1 MASGLYESDF
11 EETTIERL
19 KRIGYSYLHATELF
33 SGREGVRDVVL
44 RDRLEGF
51 LRRKYPSLPTEQIP
65 ILASLVINP
74 DGVTNQQRNERF
86 HEMLTKGFTFSWEE
100 GVESRFEHV
109 FPIDWKNH
117 SNNDFLVVNQLSI
130 DGRFSRRPDIIVY
143 INGLPLI
150 VFELKSPY
158 NEQASV
164 DDAYIQITNYTND
177 IPQLFTYNAFSVI
190 SDNLETLHG
199 VPGAPIEYFSA
210 WKSIDGR
217 TVDNNVANTMKTLI
231 EGLFPKERLLEYIR
245 YFLVYMKDGEKKYK
259 IGAKYHQFFGVRFA
273 VQETIRAT
281 SPEGNRKIGVI
292 WHTQGSGKSISM
304 MFFAGMIINHP
315 DMKNPSVVIQVDRAD
330 LDQQLH
336 DTFEDGGNLV
346 GNIHHAESADQL
358 REILKNESGQIVFST
373 IEKFR
378 LKKEESEGEETK
390 KEIKHP
396 VLSERRNII
405 VVSDEAH
412 RTQYNEGGF
421 SGHLRTA
428 LPNASHIAFTGT
440 PIDFVG
446 RNTVELFGNYIH
458 VYDMQQAVL
467 DKATVPIYY
476 ESRLIPL
483 DNTNA
488 QLDEDFEELI
498 SQADSGDE
506 RSKAQIKWTAIERVV
521 GTQPRL
527 ERLAKDILHHFKQ
540 AASTQDKAM
549 IVCMSREI
557 CVSLYDEMRKLPNC
571 PLVEIIMT
579 GDVKKDPE
587 EWRTVIQPGSEYP
600 HIKTKEEQETIK
612 DNLKDPNH
620 PLKMVIVRDMWLTGT
635 DIPTMKFL
643 YVDKPMKGHNLM
655 QAIARVNRVFPGK
668 EGGVVVDFIG
678 IAQNLKEATKKYTNG
693 GGKGKPTFDIE
704 AAVAVFYEH
713 LGNIR
718 EFIPQGTDVNGWK
731 AFDKV
736 EREDY
741 IAGLVSR
748 LLENRQEAFLTT
760 QLKLKKAHQLVR
772 HVEEVRP
779 FSNEIT
785 LYQLLATQ
793 VRKIVEG
800 SSEKRKKE
808 KDLEKQVTKLVN
820 ESIEAEEAI
829 DLFAVAGI
837 ERPDISILDEAFMV
851 DLVEKKH
858 VDLRLKLLKQL
869 LDDELKLKLKKSNP
883 KQKSLKEALEK
894 AINEYHDRVISA
906 ADVIRMMMEVR
917 KGMENELR
925 FEEDLGLSDEEVA
938 FYHIIENLG
947 NKAFTNDFIAN
958 LVHKVLA
965 AMKKEFKV
973 DWTNPHRADVLSK
986 VNLAVKM
993 VLMKEKITGEQL
1005 KFLTNAIV
1013 EQAKEQYKDW
1023 PRNLA

>member
-1 MASGLYESDF
+1 MNSGLYESDF

-19 KRIGYSYLHATELF
+19 KRIGYNYLHATKLF
-33 SGREGVRDVVL
+33 SGRESVRDVIL

-51 LRRKYPSLPTEQIP
+51 LRRKYSSLPSEQIP
-65 ILASLVINP
+65 ILADLFMSP

-100 GVESRFEHV
+100 GAEQQFEHV
-109 FPIDWKNH
+109 FLVDWNNVDK
-117 SNNDFLVVNQLSI
+117 NDFLVVNQLSI
-130 DGRFSRRPDIIVY
+130 DGRFSRRPDIIIY
-143 INGLPLI
+143 INGFPLV

-158 NEQASV
+158 NQQATV

-190 SDNLETLHG
+190 SDNIETLHG
-199 VPGAPIEYFSA
+199 IPGAPIEFFAA

-231 EGLFPKERLLEYIR
+231 EGLFQKDRLLEYIR
-245 YFLVYMKDGEKKYK
+245 YFLVYMKDGEQRYK
-259 IGAKYHQFFGVRFA
+259 IGAKYHQFFGVKFA
-273 VQETIRAT
+273 VQETMRAT
-281 SPEGNRKIGVI
+281 RPEGDRKIGVI

-304 MFFAGMIINHP
+304 MFFAGMVIHHS
-315 DMKNPSVVIQVDRAD
+315 DLKNPSVVVQVDRAD
-330 LDQQLH
+330 LDEQLS
-336 DTFEDGGNLV
+336 DTFEKGENLV
-346 GNIHHAESADQL
+346 GSIHHAESSDQL
-358 REILKNESGQIVFST
+358 REILRNESGQIVFST

-378 LKKEESEGEETK
+378 LKNEETDGEVSK

-405 VVSDEAH
+405 VISDEAH
-412 RTQYNEGGF
+412 RTQYNEGGYA
-421 SGHLRTA
+421 GHLREA

-440 PIDFVG
+440 PIDFIG
-446 RNTVELFGNYIH
+446 RNTVEVFGNYIH

-483 DNTNA
+483 GNTNA
-488 QLDEDFEELI
+488 QLDEDFDKLI
-498 SQADSGDE
+498 SEAHSNDE
-506 RSKAQIKWTAIERVV
+506 RSIAQIKWAALERVV

-527 ERLAKDILHHFKQ
+527 ERLAKDILHHFEQ
-540 AASTQDKAM
+540 AASSQDKAM

-557 CVSLYDEMRKLPNC
+557 CVALYDELRKLPNC
-571 PLVEIIMT
+571 PLVEVIMT
-579 GDVKKDPE
+579 GDVRKDPE
-587 EWRTVIQPGSEYP
+587 GWRKDIQPGSDYP

-612 DNLKDPNH
+612 ENLKDPEH

-643 YVDKPMKGHNLM
+643 YVDKPMKGHTLM

-668 EGGVVVDFIG
+668 EGGVIVDFIG
-678 IAQNLKEATKKYTNG
+678 IAQNLKEATKKYTSG
-693 GGKGKPTFDIE
+693 GGRGTPTFDIE

-713 LGNIR
+713 LGTVR
-718 EFIPQGTDVNGWK
+718 EFIPNEADVTGWK
-731 AFDKV
+731 TLDKV
-736 EREDY
+736 DREDY
-741 IAGLVSR
+741 IAELVNGL
-748 LLENRQEAFLTT
+748 LGWRQEAFLTA

-772 HVEEVRP
+772 HIDEIRS
-779 FSNEIT
+779 FSYEIT

-800 SSEKRKKE
+800 NIGARKKE
-808 KDLEKQVTKLVN
+808 KDLEKRVTNLVN
-820 ESIEAEEAI
+820 ESIEAKEAI

-837 ERPDISILDEAFMV
+837 ERPDISILDEAFMA

-858 VDLRLKLLKQL
+858 VDLRLKLLKEL
-869 LDDELKLKLKKSNP
+869 LDDEIKLKLKKSNP

-894 AINEYHDRVISA
+894 AISEYHDRVISA
-906 ADVIRMMMEVR
+906 ADLIRMMIEVK
-917 KGMENELR
+917 KGMQGELR
-925 FEEDLGLSDEEVA
+925 FQDELGLSEEEVA
-938 FYHIIENLG
+938 FYHIIENMG

-958 LVHKVLA
+958 LVHKVLE
-965 AMKKEFKV
+965 AMKKQFKV
-973 DWTNPHRADVLSK
+973 DWTNPHRSDVLSK

>member
-19 KRIGYSYLHATELF
+19 KRIGYEYLHSSELF
-33 SGREGVRDVVL
+33 GGRESVRDVVL
-44 RDRLEGF
+44 RDRLDGF
-51 LRRKYPSLPTEQIP
+51 LRRKYPSLPSEQIP
-65 ILASLVINP
+65 FLTSLLINP

-86 HEMLTKGFTFSWEE
+86 HEMLTKGFSYSWEE
-100 GVESRFEHV
+100 GIERKFEHV
-109 FPIDWKNH
+109 FPVDWDNYIA
-117 SNNDFLVVNQLSI
+117 NDFLVVNQLAI
-130 DGRFSRRPDIIVY
+130 EGRFSRRPDVIIY

-158 NEQASV
+158 NDQATV
-164 DDAYIQITNYTND
+164 DDAYTQITNYTND

-190 SDNLETLHG
+190 SDNIETLHG
-199 VPGAPIEYFSA
+199 VPGAPIEYFAA

-231 EGLFPKERLLEYIR
+231 EGMFQKERLLEYIR
-245 YFLVYMKDGEKKYK
+245 YFLVYMKDGEKRYK

-273 VQETIRAT
+273 VNETIRAT

-304 MFFAGMIINHP
+304 MFFAGMLINNP
-315 DMKNPSVVIQVDRAD
+315 KMLNPSVVIQVDRAD

-336 DTFEDGGNLV
+336 DTFDMGVNLV

-378 LKKEESEGEETK
+378 LKTEETDGNESK

-396 VLSERRNII
+396 VLSERRNI
-405 VVSDEAH
+405 VVISDEAH

-421 SGHLRTA
+421 AGHLRTA

-440 PIDFVG
+440 PIDFVD

-488 QLDEDFEELI
+488 QLDEDFENLI
-498 SQADSGDE
+498 SQADPNDQRTKG
-506 RSKAQIKWTAIERVV
+506 QIKWAALERVV

-527 ERLAKDILHHFKQ
+527 ERLAKDILNHFEQ
-540 AASTQDKAM
+540 AASPQDKAM

-557 CVSLYDEMRKLPNC
+557 CVALYNQMRKLPNC
-571 PLVEIIMT
+571 PRVEIIMT
-579 GDVKKDPE
+579 GDVRKDPE
-587 EWRTVIQPGSEYP
+587 EWRSVIQPGSEYP

-612 DNLKDPNH
+612 DNLKKPEH

-678 IAQNLKEATKKYTNG
+678 IAQSLKEATKKYTSG
-693 GGKGKPTFDIE
+693 GGRGTPTFDLE

-713 LGNIR
+713 LGTVR
-718 EFIPQGTDVNGWK
+718 GFIPHGTDVNGWK

-736 EREDY
+736 GREDY
-741 IAGLVSR
+741 IAELVNGL
-748 LLENRQEAFLTT
+748 LGERQEAFLTS

-772 HVEEVRP
+772 HLNEVRQ
-779 FSNEIT
+779 FSNELQ
-785 LYQLLATQ
+785 LYQILATQ

-800 SSEKRKKE
+800 NIGKRRKE
-808 KDLEKQVTKLVN
+808 KDLESRVTQLVN
-820 ESIEAEEAI
+820 ESIEAKEAI
-829 DLFAVAGI
+829 DLFAIAGI
-837 ERPDISILDEAFMV
+837 ERPDISILDEAFMA

-894 AINEYHDRVISA
+894 AISEYHDRVISA

-917 KGMENELR
+917 KGMHSELR
-925 FEEDLGLSDEEVA
+925 FQDELGLSDEEVA

-947 NKAFTNDFIAN
+947 NKAFTNEFMAD

-965 AMKKEFKV
+965 AMKKQFKV
-973 DWTNPHRADVLSK
+973 DWTNPHRSDVLSK

-993 VLMKEKITGEQL
+993 VLIKEKITGEQL
-1005 KFLTNAIV
+1005 KFLTKAIV

-1023 PRNLA
+1023 PRNFA

>member
-1 MASGLYESDF
+1 MSNGLYESDF

-19 KRIGYSYLHATELF
+19 KRIGYECLHATELF
-33 SGREGVRDVVL
+33 RGRESVRDVIL
-44 RDRLEGF
+44 QDRLYSF
-51 LRRKYPSLPTEQIP
+51 LGRKYPSLPTEQIP
-65 ILASLVINP
+65 ILASLIVNP

-100 GVESRFEHV
+100 GVERHFEHV
-109 FPIDWKNH
+109 FPIDWD
-117 SNNDFLVVNQLSI
+117 SYDNNDFLVVNQLAI
-130 DGRFSRRPDIIVY
+130 EGRFSRRPDIIIYV
-143 INGLPLI
+143 NGIPLI

-158 NEQASV
+158 NEQATV
-164 DDAYIQITNYTND
+164 DDAYIQIKNYTHD
-177 IPQLFTYNAFSVI
+177 ISQLFTYNAFSVI

-199 VPGAPIEYFSA
+199 IPGAPIEFFSA

-217 TVDNNVANTMKTLI
+217 IVENNVANTMKTLI
-231 EGLFPKERLLEYIR
+231 EGLFQKERLLEYIR
-245 YFLVYMKDGEKKYK
+245 YFLVYMKDGEKRYK

-281 SPEGNRKIGVI
+281 HPEGNRKIGVI

-315 DMKNPSVVIQVDRAD
+315 DMKNPSIVIQVDRAD

-346 GNIHHAESADQL
+346 GSIHHAESADQL

-378 LKKEESEGEETK
+378 LKKEESAELK

-396 VLSERRNII
+396 VLSERRNIV

-421 SGHLRTA
+421 AGHLRTA

-440 PIDFVG
+440 PIDFIG
-446 RNTVELFGNYIH
+446 RNTIELFGSYIH

-488 QLDEDFEELI
+488 QLDKDFEELI
-498 SQADSGDE
+498 SQANSGDKC
-506 RSKAQIKWTAIERVV
+506 SKAQMKWGALERVV

-527 ERLAKDILHHFKQ
+527 ERLAKDILNHFEQ
-540 AASTQDKAM
+540 AASPQDKAM
-549 IVCMSREI
+549 VVCMSREI
-557 CVSLYDEMRKLPNC
+557 CVALYEEMRKIPNC
-571 PLVEIIMT
+571 PLVEIVMT

-612 DNLKDPNH
+612 KKLKDENN

-655 QAIARVNRVFPGK
+655 QAIARVNRIFPGK

-693 GGKGKPTFDIE
+693 GGKGTPTFDIE
-704 AAVAVFYEH
+704 AAVALFYK
-713 LGNIR
+713 LLDVIR
-718 EFIPQGTDVNGWK
+718 QFIPLGTDLNGWK

-736 EREDY
+736 DREDY
-741 IAGLVSR
+741 IAMLVGGL
-748 LLENRQEAFLTT
+748 LGERQEAFLTT

-772 HVEEVRP
+772 HIDEVRR

-800 SSEKRKKE
+800 NIGNRKKE
-808 KDLEKQVTKLVN
+808 KELEKQVTKLVN

-837 ERPDISILDEAFMV
+837 ERPDISILDEAFMA

-858 VDLRLKLLKQL
+858 VDLRLKVLKELLN
-869 LDDELKLKLKKSNP
+869 DELKLKLKKSNP
-883 KQKSLKEALEK
+883 KQKSLKESLEK
-894 AINEYHDRVISA
+894 AISEYHDRVVSA

-917 KGMENELR
+917 REMESELQ
-925 FEEDLGLSDEEVA
+925 FEDALGLTDEEVA

-947 NKAFTNDFIAN
+947 NNAFSNDFIAD
-958 LVHKVLA
+958 LVHKILV

-973 DWTNPHRADVLSK
+973 DWTNPHRSDVLSK

-993 VLMKEKITGEQL
+993 VLMREKITGKQL

-1023 PRNLA
+1023 PRNFA

>member
-1 MASGLYESDF
+1 MANGLYESDF
-11 EETTIERL
+11 EDTTIERL

-33 SGREGVRDVVL
+33 RGRESVRDVVL
-44 RDRLEGF
+44 RDRLEFF
-51 LRRKYPSLPTEQIP
+51 LRREYPSLPDKQIP
-65 ILASLVINP
+65 ILASLIINP

-86 HEMLTKGFTFSWEE
+86 HEMLTKGFTFSWED
-100 GVESRFEHV
+100 GVERYFEHI
-109 FPIDWKNH
+109 FPINWKEYDE
-117 SNNDFLVVNQLSI
+117 NDFLVVNQLSI
-130 DGRFSRRPDIIVY
+130 EGRFSRRPDIIVF

-150 VFELKSPY
+150 IFELKSPY
-158 NEQASV
+158 NEQATV
-164 DDAYIQITNYTND
+164 DDAYTQITNYTND
-177 IPQLFTYNAFSVI
+177 IPQLFIYNAFSVI
-190 SDNLETLHG
+190 SDNVETLHG
-199 VPGAPIEYFSA
+199 VPGAPIEFFSA
-210 WKSIDGR
+210 WKSTDGR

-231 EGLFPKERLLEYIR
+231 EGLFPKKRLLEYIR
-245 YFLVYMKDGEKKYK
+245 FFLVYMRDGEKAYK
-259 IGAKYHQFFGVRFA
+259 IGAKYHQFFGVKFA

-281 SPEGNRKIGVI
+281 RPEGNRKIGVI

-304 MFFAGMIINHP
+304 MFFAGMIVNHP
-315 DMKNPSVVIQVDRAD
+315 DMENPSVVIQVDRSD
-330 LDQQLH
+330 LDQQLY
-336 DTFEDGGNLV
+336 DTFKDGENLV
-346 GNIHHAESADQL
+346 GNIHHAESADEL

-378 LKKEESEGEETK
+378 LKKEGSEGEEKK

-396 VLSERRNII
+396 VLSTRRNII
-405 VVSDEAH
+405 VISDEAH

-421 SGHLRTA
+421 AGHLRTA

-488 QLDEDFEELI
+488 QLNEDFQELI
-498 SQADSGDE
+498 SQADSNDE
-506 RSKAQIKWTAIERVV
+506 SSKAQIKWSALKSVV

-527 ERLAKDILHHFKQ
+527 ARLAKDILYHFEQ
-540 AASTQDKAM
+540 AASPQDKAM

-557 CVSLYDEMRKLPNC
+557 CVALYEEMKKLPNC

-579 GDVKKDPE
+579 GNVKKDPE
-587 EWRTVIQPGSEYP
+587 EWKTVTQPGSEYP
-600 HIKTKEEQETIK
+600 HIKTKEEQRTIK
-612 DNLKDPNH
+612 ENLKDEDH
-620 PLKMVIVRDMWLTGT
+620 PLKMVIVTDMWLTGT

-643 YVDKPMKGHNLM
+643 YVDKPMRGHNLM

-668 EGGVVVDFIG
+668 EGGVIVDFIG

-704 AAVAVFYEH
+704 AAVAIFYEH
-713 LGNIR
+713 LGTIR
-718 EFIPQGTDVNGWK
+718 NYIPQGTDVSGWK
-731 AFDKV
+731 AFEKV
-736 EREDY
+736 DREDY
-741 IAGLVSR
+741 IAELVGK
-748 LLENRQEAFLTT
+748 LLGDDQEAFLTA
-760 QLKLKKAHQLVR
+760 QLKLKQAHQLVR
-772 HVEEVRP
+772 HIDEVRS
-779 FSNEIT
+779 FANEIT

-793 VRKIVEG
+793 IRKIVEG
-800 SSEKRKKE
+800 NTGKRKKE
-808 KDLEKQVTKLVN
+808 KDLEQQVAKLVN
-820 ESIEAEEAI
+820 ESIEAKEAI

-837 ERPDISILDEAFMV
+837 EKPDISILDEAFMA

-858 VDLRLKLLKQL
+858 VDLRLKLLKKL
-869 LDDELKLKLKKSNP
+869 LDDELKLKLKSSNP
-883 KQKSLKEALEK
+883 KQKTLKEALEK
-894 AINEYHDRVISA
+894 AITEYHDRVISA

-917 KGMENELR
+917 KGMEDELR
-925 FEEDLGLSDEEVA
+925 FEDDLGLSDEEVA
-938 FYHIIENLG
+938 FYHVIENLG
-947 NKAFTNDFIAN
+947 DKVFTNEFIAS
-958 LVHKVLA
+958 LVRKVLT

-973 DWTNPHRADVLSK
+973 DWTNPHRVDVLSK